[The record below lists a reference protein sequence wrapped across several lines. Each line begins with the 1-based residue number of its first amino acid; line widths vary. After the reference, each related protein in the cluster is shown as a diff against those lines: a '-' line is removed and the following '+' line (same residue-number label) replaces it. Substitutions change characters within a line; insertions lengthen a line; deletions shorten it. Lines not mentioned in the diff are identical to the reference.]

1 MVVIVQIKTETEFKD
16 RFDLLITEY
25 SCNKVVI
32 VKPYPV
38 S

>member
-1 MVVIVQIKTETEFKD
+1 MVAIVQIKTETEVKD

-25 SCNKVVI
+25 SCNKVVST
-32 VKPYPV
+32 KPYPV